1 MIVFTLACCHNRK
14 SQTLQAIEDLH
25 RQETATDVKLQHVLV
40 DDASRDGTAADVKD
54 KFPDVEVL
62 RGTGSMYWAGGM
74 RFGWDEFLS
83 KKEFDYLFVYNDDAR
98 FNLDALQHLL
108 DSAPKHDEP
117 VAIVGSF
124 TDLAGTK
131 TTYGGRRR
139 SSAWHPLK
147 FNHLIV
153 PNGTLQE
160 ADTLNMNGALIS
172 RGALEKVGFLSDYFI
187 HSNAD
192 FEYGLKLRR
201 AGGRLLVAPRHIGR
215 CDMNVSSDLSPTDAP
230 TLQAALRML
239 RDPKREP
246 LRERLNMYR
255 RHGGMLWPLLFAAP
269 YITIWLQPLRRR
281 FRRADRP

>member
-54 KFPDVEVL
+54 KFSDVEL
-62 RGTGSMYWAGGM
+62 IRGTGSMYWAGGM

-98 FNLDALQHLL
+98 FNNDALQHLI
-108 DSAPKHDEP
+108 DNAPAPDEP
-117 VAIVGSF
+117 FAIVGSF
-124 TDLAGTK
+124 TDSDGRK

-147 FNHLIV
+147 FNHPIA

-172 RGALEKVGFLSDYFI
+172 RGALQQVGFLSDYFI

-192 FEYGLKLRR
+192 FEYGLKLTR
-201 AGGRLLVAPRHIGR
+201 AGGKVLVAPRHIGQCER
-215 CDMNVSSDLSPTDAP
+215 NQASDLSPTDAP
-230 TLQAALRML
+230 TLWAALRML
-239 RDPKREP
+239 NEPKREP
-246 LRERLNMYR
+246 VRQRLNMYSK
-255 RHGGMLWPLLFAAP
+255 HGGMLWPLLFVAP

-281 FRRADRP
+281 FRRADQP